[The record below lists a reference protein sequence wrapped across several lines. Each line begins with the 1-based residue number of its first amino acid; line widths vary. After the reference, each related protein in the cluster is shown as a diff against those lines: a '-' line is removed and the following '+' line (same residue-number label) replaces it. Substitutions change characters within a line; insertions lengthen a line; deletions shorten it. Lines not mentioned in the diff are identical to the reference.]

1 MARTKIDYGI
11 DLGTTNSAVAR
22 VENGKPV
29 IRKSDTLKDT
39 MPSCVNYNRK
49 GSVIVGDP
57 AANTLR
63 SDNLRAL
70 RTLVSDTNTFI
81 EFKRTMGSDKKYVS
95 SNTSREYSSE
105 ELSAE
110 VLKKLKSLITDEDLR
125 SIVVTVPAKFNINQK
140 NATSIAAKLAGFEHC
155 ELLQEP
161 IAASMAFGLA
171 AAGADGI
178 WLVFDFGG
186 GTFDAALLRVAE
198 GIMKVVDTEGDN
210 HLGGKNIDLAIVDE
224 IVIPCL
230 QSKYAIESYLSEPA
244 KQEYLR
250 AALKDFAEVAKIQLS
265 FSQTADILSDP
276 GDFPL
281 DDRGDEIEL
290 DFTVTQDDL
299 KPVTRPIFQKAIDIC
314 KELLKRNG
322 LTGKDLA
329 TLVLVGGPTFS
340 PFLQQMLKE
349 QITNKVDTSVDP
361 MTAVAE
367 GAALYASTI
376 DISDDIVES
385 SRDRSK
391 IQLDVKYE
399 STTVEESE
407 LVTIRMQKEKTEGE
421 IPDKV
426 LAEVVR
432 GDKGW
437 SSGKIEINDIG
448 EIFDV
453 QLELGKANGFTIVVY
468 DDKGNVLPS
477 EPDGF
482 TIIQGTKIGSATLSY
497 NIGIAV
503 KSSKKGYPVVHQ
515 IDGLGKNQPQPATGV
530 TRGLVTQTTL
540 RPGIEDDIIRI
551 PIYEAEDGAND
562 SRLVNNVH
570 AFDVVITGKD
580 LPKLL
585 PARSEVE
592 LTLKVMDSAI
602 AVSAFFPLLEY
613 THEAEIV
620 SCQEVGLDADWLEQE
635 ISRATH
641 RVTLLKNEKSTGS
654 DDSLNRLELD
664 LAELERL
671 LGQGRSDYDRKMQVL
686 NDLRK
691 LNRKIDDTEQA
702 VEWPTAEEELK
713 SAFYRLED
721 VFGKIEGTVEAIDDQ
736 RARTIIAEIK
746 LQIPQVIKEKDVK
759 LAQDLTERIRSLDF
773 SLCDAALGVQMDINL
788 LTELDE
794 EFDLHE
800 WSDRNKARLLLNQGL
815 SMISSGASKQALRP
829 VLRELYSLLP
839 DVNTPDFVGDT
850 TLLTEHHR

>member
-1 MARTKIDYGI
+1 MARRKIDYGI
-11 DLGTTNSAVAR
+11 DLGTTNSAITR
-22 VENGKPV
+22 IENGEPIIK
-29 IRKSDTLKDT
+29 KSDTLKDT
-39 MPSCVNYNRK
+39 MPSCVSFNKK
-49 GSVIVGDP
+49 GTILVGDA
-57 AANTLR
+57 AANAYKSDKIR
-63 SDNLRAL
+63 SL
-70 RTLVSDTNTFI
+70 RTGSAETNTFI

-95 SNTSREYSSE
+95 SNSSREYSSE

-110 VLKKLKSLITDEDLR
+110 VLKKLKSFITDEDLR
-125 SIVVTVPAKFNINQK
+125 SIVVTVPAKFSINQK
-140 NATSIAAKLAGFEHC
+140 NATSVAAKLAGFEHC

-161 IAASMAFGLA
+161 IAASMAYGIV
-171 AAGADGI
+171 GGSTDGM

-186 GTFDAALLRVAE
+186 GTFDAALLRVDE

-230 QSKYAIESYLSEPA
+230 QSKFAIDSYLSEPA
-244 KQEYLR
+244 KQEYVR
-250 AALKDFAEVAKIQLS
+250 AALKDFGEVAKIQLS

-276 GDFPL
+276 GDFPV
-281 DDRGDEIEL
+281 DDTGDEIEL

-314 KELLKRNG
+314 KDLLKRNG
-322 LTGKDLA
+322 LAGKDLE

-349 QITNKVDTSVDP
+349 QITKKVDTSVDP

-376 DISDDIVES
+376 DISDEIVES

-391 IQLDVKYE
+391 IQLEVKYE
-399 STTVEESE
+399 STTVEENE
-407 LVTIRMQKEKTEGE
+407 LVTIRIQKEKTEGE

-426 LAEVVR
+426 HAEVVR

-453 QLELGKANGFTIVVY
+453 QLEFGKANGFTIVAY

-477 EPDGF
+477 EPEGF

-497 NIGIAV
+497 NIGVAV
-503 KSSKKGYPVVHQ
+503 KSNRKGYPVVHQ

-540 RPGIEDDIIRI
+540 RPGIEEDVIRI
-551 PIYEAEDGAND
+551 PIYEADHGAND
-562 SRLVNNVH
+562 TRLVNNLYV
-570 AFDVVITGKD
+570 FDAKITGKD
-580 LPKLL
+580 LPKVL
-585 PARSEVE
+585 PAGSEVE
-592 LTLKVMDSAI
+592 LTLKVKDSAI
-602 AVSAFFPLLEY
+602 VLSAFFPLLEY
-613 THEAEIV
+613 THTAEFV
-620 SCQEVGLDADWLEQE
+620 TREEVGIDAGWLEQE
-635 ISRATH
+635 ISRAAH
-641 RVTLLKNEKSTGS
+641 RVSLLKNEKSTGS
-654 DDSLNRLELD
+654 DDGLNKLELD
-664 LAELERL
+664 VAELERL

-686 NDLRK
+686 HDLRK

-736 RARTIIAEIK
+736 RARTIIAE
-746 LQIPQVIKEKDVK
+746 
-759 LAQDLTERIRSLDF
+759 T
-773 SLCDAALGVQMDINL
+773 
-788 LTELDE
+788 
-794 EFDLHE
+794 
-800 WSDRNKARLLLNQGL
+800 
-815 SMISSGASKQALRP
+815 
-829 VLRELYSLLP
+829 
-839 DVNTPDFVGDT
+839 
-850 TLLTEHHR
+850 